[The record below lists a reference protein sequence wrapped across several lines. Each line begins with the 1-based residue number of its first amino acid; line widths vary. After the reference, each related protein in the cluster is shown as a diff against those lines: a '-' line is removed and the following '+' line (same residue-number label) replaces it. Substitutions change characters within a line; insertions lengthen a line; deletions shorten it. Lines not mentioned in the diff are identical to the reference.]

1 MISSNFTKNNPD
13 LGSPDALSQQVAKRL
28 RQAQA
33 QELVKIIGKDTLVDV
48 FKVLFPPDI
57 DIVSGFCR
65 ELEDLGVPVDEKL
78 RAKIRSNEPTVVRHA
93 IDALKEALMQ
103 GRVDNPT
110 GFIHHAIQGQW
121 KPNSLKNL

>member
-1 MISSNFTKNNPD
+1 MFSSNFTKNNPD
-13 LGSPDALSQQVAKRL
+13 LGSPDALSQQVAERL

-48 FKVLFPPDI
+48 FQVLFFPDV
-57 DIVSGFCR
+57 VSEFCS

-78 RAKIRSNEPTVVRHA
+78 RAKIRGNEPTVVRHA

-103 GRVDNPT
+103 GRVDNPI

-121 KPNSLKNL
+121 RPNSLNKL

>member
-1 MISSNFTKNNPD
+1 MFSSNFTKNNPD
-13 LGSPDALSQQVAKRL
+13 LGSPDALSQQVAERL

-48 FKVLFPPDI
+48 FQVLFFPDV
-57 DIVSGFCR
+57 VSEFCS
-65 ELEDLGVPVDEKL
+65 ELEDLGVPVDGKL
-78 RAKIRSNEPTVVRHA
+78 RAKIRGNEPTVVRHA

-121 KPNSLKNL
+121 RPNSLKNL